1 MKAKE
6 LRELTPEELR
16 TELRQQ
22 EQALFNL
29 RMQLAS
35 GQLDDSSKIR
45 KVRRDIARILTVLR
59 EKELGIRG

>member
-1 MKAKE
+1 MKVKE

-16 TELRQQ
+16 TEVRQQ

-29 RMQLAS
+29 RMQIAS

-45 KVRRDIARILTVLR
+45 KIRRDIARILTILH
-59 EKELGIRG
+59 EKELKR

>member
-1 MKAKE
+1 VKAKE